1 MTKANGW
8 FDLTRRNQTQKWM
21 QEIIREGLKH
31 RFETHPTIKNRMETL
46 EREVL
51 EGRTTS
57 FRAAREL
64 LETYSGTMPESS

>member
-1 MTKANGW
+1 
-8 FDLTRRNQTQKWM
+8 
-21 QEIIREGLKH
+21 
-31 RFETHPTIKNRMETL
+31 METL

-64 LETYSGTMPESS
+64 LESYSDAIPGSCC